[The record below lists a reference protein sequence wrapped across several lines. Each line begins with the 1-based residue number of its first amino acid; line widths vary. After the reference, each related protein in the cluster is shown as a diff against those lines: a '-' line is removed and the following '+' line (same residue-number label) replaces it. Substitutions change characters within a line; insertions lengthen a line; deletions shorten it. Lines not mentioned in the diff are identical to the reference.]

1 MKRTRNFYFALF
13 ASLYFVQGVIT
24 AYQLNFFKPHMSSA
38 GIDADRIG
46 LVASLA
52 LLPFI
57 LKFLYG
63 IVSDRVNLFGMGHR
77 WPYMM
82 IGVIACSIAFFIA
95 YFIDP
100 AINFGAVAV
109 MVVSATFFM
118 AMFDAT
124 ADAYAID
131 VIEPSDHSRVQSYM
145 TGGRAAGLVI
155 LSVVFGV
162 VAQRFGYNAIF
173 LVVAICLLIPLILL
187 SQVREPAKRS
197 EGEQFEWRAFR
208 VMLQPANLLFGVML
222 VGVWFTF
229 QGIDGLVTFYMSDE
243 LGAQQVTLG
252 NYGSLKGLGMVGG
265 ALFAAWGVGKFG
277 RKTLALI
284 TVSLVTV
291 GGFIISTQTQINAL
305 LIIGVLWGVVVGL
318 HWTVYAALAMSVS
331 DKRIAGSMFAIF
343 QTMANI
349 GIALGDGIPAS
360 LTDTMAF
367 ATIFRYLAIGNLL
380 WIPLV
385 FWVVGLHSLAQE
397 KRI

>member
-38 GIDADRIG
+38 GIDANRIG
-46 LVASLA
+46 AVASLA

-77 WPYMM
+77 WPYMV
-82 IGVIACSIAFFIA
+82 IGVIACSVAFFIA

-100 AINFGAVAV
+100 AVNFGAVAV
-109 MVVSATFFM
+109 MVVGATFFM

-131 VIEPSDHSRVQSYM
+131 VIDPSDHSRVQSYM

-155 LSVVFGV
+155 LSVVFGI
-162 VAQRFGYNAIF
+162 VAQRFGYNTIF
-173 LVVAICLLIPLILL
+173 LVVSICLLVPLFLL
-187 SQVREPAKRS
+187 VQVREPAQRS
-197 EGEQFEWRAFR
+197 AGEQFEWSAFR
-208 VMLQPANLLFGVML
+208 VMLQPANLLFGIML
-222 VGVWFTF
+222 IGVWFTF
-229 QGIDGLVTFYMSDE
+229 QGIDGLVTFYMSSE
-243 LGAQQVTLG
+243 LGAEQVTLG
-252 NYGSLKGLGMVGG
+252 NYGSLKGVGMVGG
-265 ALFAAWGVGKFG
+265 ALFAAWGVGRFG
-277 RKTLALI
+277 RKSLALI
-284 TVSLVTV
+284 TVSLVTI
-291 GGFIISTQTQINAL
+291 GGFIISTLTEINVL
-305 LIIGVLWGVVVGL
+305 LIVGVVWGVVVGL

-349 GIALGDGIPAS
+349 GIALGDGVPTS
-360 LTDTMAF
+360 LTDTMPF

-380 WIPLV
+380 LIPFVYWI
-385 FWVVGLHSLAQE
+385 VGLQQ
-397 KRI
+397 KRTH